1 MRKARNDEVI
11 ATVKAPMTLEA
22 MAFPKL
28 SYFGT
33 LTRCKGWA
41 ERVNLMH
48 GTTEHAMDA
57 GSYKQ
62 HRKNSRM
69 LELKEMAL
77 DRMNWRM
84 THEVARGHS

>member
-11 ATVKAPMTLEA
+11 TTVKAPMTLEA
-22 MAFPKL
+22 L

-62 HRKNSRM
+62 HRKNSR
-69 LELKEMAL
+69 LW
-77 DRMNWRM
+77 N
-84 THEVARGHS
+84 